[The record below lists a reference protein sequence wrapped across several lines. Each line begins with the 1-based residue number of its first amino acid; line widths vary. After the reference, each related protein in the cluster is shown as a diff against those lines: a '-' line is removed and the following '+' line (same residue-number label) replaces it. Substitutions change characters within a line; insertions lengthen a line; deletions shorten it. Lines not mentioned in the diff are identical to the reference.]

1 MLIGDSVAGDR
12 GDGGYFY
19 RLDAGADLHPSRV
32 GTAAWA
38 SVLHQEDKQ
47 EGLC

>member
-1 MLIGDSVAGDR
+1 MGDSVAGDR

-19 RLDAGADLHPSRV
+19 RLDAGADPHPSRV
-32 GTAAWA
+32 QIAAWA
-38 SVLHQEDKQ
+38 SLLHQEGER